1 MTLSARRQTMH
12 CVEDSPSSMRQL
24 RFERGALVGTNINFP
39 FGLVVT
45 NQPIWTFPFGVRAAM
60 TFPDSR
66 RITSTLNSVSQKARH
81 RRAILAMEFGV
92 HDIGVGVRVEAG
104 VGVRVGVGVD
114 VEAGIGVGVD
124 VEVIGVGVDVEAGVG
139 VDVEVGVDVCVEVV
153 VDVEVVA
160 AAGGFASVVTVGA
173 ETER

>member
-12 CVEDSPSSMRQL
+12 CVEDSPSSIRQL
-24 RFERGALVGTNINFP
+24 RFERGALVGTNITFP

-45 NQPIWTFPFGVRAAM
+45 NQPIGTFPFGVRAAM

-104 VGVRVGVGVD
+104 VGVRVEVGVGVGVD

-124 VEVIGVGVDVEAGVG
+124 VEVGVG
-139 VDVEVGVDVCVEVV
+139 VCVEVG